1 MNGPALQVI
10 KNATERRTDMD
21 EKVIVKQMIDFHK
34 STFQNS
40 YNAMIML
47 QDQTEKMLSTFLS
60 QANWVP
66 QDVKKVMGEWTTS
79 CKKGRD
85 EFKKSIDENFQR
97 VDDYFS
103 ISDKPKTKTK
113 QQ

>member
-1 MNGPALQVI
+1 
-10 KNATERRTDMD
+10 MD
-21 EKVIVKQMIDFHK
+21 EKIIVKQMIDFHK

-40 YNAMIML
+40 YNAMVML

-66 QDVKKVMGEWTTS
+66 QDFKKVLGEWTTTY
-79 CKKGRD
+79 KKGRD
-85 EFKKSIDENFQR
+85 EFKKSVDENFKR

-103 ISDKPKTKTK
+103 APDKQQTKTK

>member
-1 MNGPALQVI
+1 
-10 KNATERRTDMD
+10 MD
-21 EKVIVKQMIDFHK
+21 EKIIVKQMIDFHK

-40 YNAMIML
+40 YNAIVML

-66 QDVKKVMGEWTTS
+66 QDFKKVMGEWTTTY
-79 CKKGRD
+79 KKGRD
-85 EFKKSIDENFQR
+85 EFKKSVDENFKR

-103 ISDKPKTKTK
+103 APDKPQPKTKH
-113 QQ
+113 Q

>member
-1 MNGPALQVI
+1 
-10 KNATERRTDMD
+10 MD
-21 EKVIVKQMIDFHK
+21 EKIIVKQMIDFHK

-40 YNAMIML
+40 YNAMTML
-47 QDQTEKMLSTFLS
+47 QDQTEKMLGAFLS

-66 QDVKKVMGEWTTS
+66 QDFKKVMVDWTAS

-85 EFKKSIDENFQR
+85 EFKKSIDENFKR

-103 ISDKPKTKTK
+103 ISDKPQTKTK